1 MALPTF
7 IVEDNPVVL
16 QGVTEALDDFVS
28 VDWLG
33 QAAGAIEAIVW
44 LQANPSEWRLLI
56 VDLFL
61 VDGSGLDVVASC
73 CGRSACQHV
82 VVLTNY
88 ATSDIRRR
96 ALELGADAVFD
107 KSTEIEEMLEFCVE
121 LAES

>member
-1 MALPTF
+1 M
-7 IVEDNPVVL
+7 L
-16 QGVTEALDDFVS
+16 QGVTEALEDFVC

-33 QAAGAIEAIVW
+33 HAAGAPEAIAW
-44 LQANPSEWRLLI
+44 LVENPARWRLLI

-61 VDGSGLDVVASC
+61 VSGSGLDVVASC
-73 CGRSACQHV
+73 IERGQEQRV

-88 ATSDIRRR
+88 ATAEIRRR

-121 LAES
+121 MEGS